1 MNADTTSVAGAAG
14 RGRALAVD
22 LWNDGRGPLLVAVS
36 VAQLLRFGT
45 RVVFPALLPQIKLEY
60 ALDNT
65 TAGIVLGA
73 LAAATATT
81 QFPGGVLADRVGERK
96 VLTASIGFAAAGLVL
111 LVAAPAFPG
120 FVAGLVL
127 FGLGNGLFGTT
138 RVTVLSDVYPRRG
151 GTVLGL
157 TNAAG
162 NVGNAGLPI
171 IAGALAAWLGWRAG
185 VAFVI
190 PLFAIT
196 AVALWI
202 VVPARTSAA
211 MATGRGMGAMQ
222 EVARRVVAGL
232 TRPPVLL
239 ATGGMITMT
248 IVYQGF
254 TAFFPTYL
262 VSVKGL
268 PVPVAA
274 ALLGVFFAGGVVLQP
289 IIGGVADRYGAGQTL
304 VAVTAGTAVTLV
316 TLPFVNDPIALGLL
330 AAAASLQLGFWPV
343 VFAYDVRALPG
354 DIQGTGLGLQRTTF
368 LYAGVVGPVLVGSLA
383 DAGLFDEAYFVLAA
397 MALVGLAVSA
407 RLPRLMADE

>member
-1 MNADTTSVAGAAG
+1 MQADTNLAAGVAG
-14 RGRALAVD
+14 RGRALAAD
-22 LWNDGRGPLLVAVS
+22 LWSDGRGPLLVAVS

-45 RVVFPALLPQIKLEY
+45 RVVFPALLPQIKVEY

-73 LAAATATT
+73 LAAAAATT

-96 VLTASIGFAAAGLVL
+96 VLTASMGFAAAGLVL
-111 LVAAPAFPG
+111 VVAAPVFPG

-127 FGLGNGLFGTT
+127 FGLGTGLFGTT
-138 RVTVLSDVYPRRG
+138 RVTVLSDVYPLRG

-185 VAFVI
+185 VAVVI
-190 PLFAIT
+190 PLFALT
-196 AVALWI
+196 ATVLWV
-202 VVPARTSAA
+202 VVPNRTSAA
-211 MATGRGMGAMQ
+211 LATGRGEGALRQ
-222 EVARRVVAGL
+222 VASRVVAGL
-232 TRPPVLL
+232 SRPSVLF
-239 ATGGMITMT
+239 ATGGMIAMT
-248 IVYQGF
+248 VVYQGF
-254 TAFFPTYL
+254 ISFFPTYL
-262 VSVKGL
+262 VSVKDL
-268 PVPVAA
+268 PVPFAA
-274 ALLGVFFAGGVVLQP
+274 TLLGVFFAGGVILQP
-289 IIGGVADRYGAGQTL
+289 IIGGVADRYGAGRTL
-304 VAVTAGTAVTLV
+304 VVVTAGTATTLV
-316 TLPFVNDPIALGLL
+316 ALPFVEGPIALGLL

-383 DAGLFDEAYFVLAA
+383 DAGLFDEAYFVLAG
-397 MALVGLAVSA
+397 MALVGLALSA
-407 RLPRLMADE
+407 RLPRLPG